1 VIAAPTLAGALST
14 VHRSGGI
21 STAAVV
27 VAVLAGMLAIA
38 CLAWALARAWG
49 LEPRWTL
56 SARHAIE
63 EAGFRTRETFSEL
76 ADWLRLGR

>member
-1 VIAAPTLAGALST
+1 MTIAGTLST
-14 VHRSGGI
+14 VHHAGGL
-21 STAAVV
+21 STGAVV
-27 VAVLAGMLAIA
+27 VAVLAGMLAIG

-49 LEPRWTL
+49 LEPRWAL

-63 EAGFRTRETFSEL
+63 EAGFRTRETLSEL